1 MSERLLS
8 IESLAT
14 GYNGV
19 PVVRDLDLHVD
30 AGEIVALL
38 GANGA
43 GKTTTL
49 LTVSALLPILDGDIV
64 LFGDPVRSHR
74 PHYLSKHG
82 LAHVLEGRSLFFQ
95 LTVGEN
101 LRLGASHGAADLDR
115 ALGYFPAL
123 EPILNRRAGLLSGGE
138 QQMLAI
144 ARALATAPRLL
155 MVDEMSLGLAPI
167 IVERLLP
174 VLRQVVDDTGAGI
187 LLVEQ
192 HVHIAL
198 QIADRGYVLSHGDL
212 VMQGTAAELLADPH
226 LLRSSYLGAMAGGSG
241 GGGSAGAP

>member
-1 MSERLLS
+1 VSERLLTITGLS
-8 IESLAT
+8 T
-14 GYNGV
+14 GYNEV
-19 PVVRDLDLHVD
+19 PVVRNLDLHVD

-49 LTVSALLPILDGDIV
+49 LTVSALNPILSGDIE
-64 LFGDPVRSHR
+64 LFGEPVGSHR
-74 PHYLSKHG
+74 PHYLSRRG
-82 LAHVLEGRSLFFQ
+82 LAHVLEDRSLFFQ
-95 LTVGEN
+95 LTVHEN
-101 LRLGASHGAADLDR
+101 LRLGASDGAADMDR

-123 EPILNRRAGLLSGGE
+123 KPLLDRRAGLLSGGE

-144 ARALATAPRLL
+144 ARALATKPRLL
-155 MVDEMSLGLAPI
+155 MVDELSLGLAPI

-174 VLRQVVDDTGAGI
+174 VLRQVVDDTGAGV

-192 HVHIAL
+192 HVHLAL

-212 VMQGTAAELLADPH
+212 VMQGTAAQLDQDSK
-226 LLRSSYLGAMAGGSG
+226 LLRSSYLGAAEL
-241 GGGSAGAP
+241 GA